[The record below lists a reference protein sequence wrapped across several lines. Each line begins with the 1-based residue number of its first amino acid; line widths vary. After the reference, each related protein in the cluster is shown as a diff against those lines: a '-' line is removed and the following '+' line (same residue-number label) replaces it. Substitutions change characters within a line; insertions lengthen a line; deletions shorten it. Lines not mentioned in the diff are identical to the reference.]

1 MYIKVVQRVTLV
13 CLYIV
18 RLFAN
23 VVIFITLHT
32 CVHAKLLQSCQLF
45 AIPWTTALQDP
56 LSVEFP
62 SQEYW
67 SGLPYSPPGDIP
79 KSVMEPMSLIAG
91 EFFTTRV
98 AWEAH
103 LPYHINKI
111 QYHCGYSLH

>member
-1 MYIKVVQRVTLV
+1 MYIRVVQHVTLV

-18 RLFAN
+18 RLFAI
-23 VVIFITLHT
+23 VVIFITLCM

-45 AIPWTTALQDP
+45 AVPWTIALQAP

-67 SGLPYSPPGDIP
+67 SGSPYSPPGDIP
-79 KSVMEPMSLIAG
+79 KSGMEPMSLIAG
-91 EFFTTRV
+91 VFFTTRV

-103 LPYHINKI
+103 FPYHIIKI
-111 QYHCGYSLH
+111 QYHCL